1 MTLKTSP
8 LAHSESELP
17 PEFGVVVDLSSYKD
31 GVFDPISMS
40 DEDFKEKTCFIHILS
55 FFGEV

>member
-40 DEDFKEKTCFIHILS
+40 DEDFKE
-55 FFGEV
+55 VW